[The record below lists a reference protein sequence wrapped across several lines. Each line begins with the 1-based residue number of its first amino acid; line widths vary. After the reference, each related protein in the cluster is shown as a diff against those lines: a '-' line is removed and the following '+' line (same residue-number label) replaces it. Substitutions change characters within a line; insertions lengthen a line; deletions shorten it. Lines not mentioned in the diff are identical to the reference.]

1 MIQSYVEAYGDDYI
15 NLTKNFIGDGELIE
29 ATTFLSELYK
39 RDVLRKTYKDYLKC
53 QVFTM

>member
-39 RDVLRKTYKDYLKC
+39 RDVLRKTFADN
-53 QVFTM
+53 TTDI